1 MLKLAVIGKD
11 VSKSQS
17 PSMHRFIMEEFG
29 EACAYDKIS
38 VPPEKFHIRM
48 EELFC
53 LYDAFNVTIPYK
65 RAVLPFL
72 EELSKEGKRLG
83 AVNTI
88 LTKSR
93 AGFNTDGGGFS
104 LLLET
109 EGISVTGKR
118 VLVLGAGGAGRSCI
132 ARLASQGAEV
142 FVYEKN
148 EERLKE
154 ASEELG
160 GFQPLQKLK
169 IAPYELIVNCTG
181 VGMHDTVGS
190 LPAVRTQHGE
200 APLPEEFFKSC
211 ETAVDLIYE
220 PKQSEFLM
228 AAARFGKRTV
238 NGEGMLFYQ
247 AYLADC
253 IILNRTPCAEEAK
266 RLGERYKEK
275 CK

>member
-17 PSMHRFIMEEFG
+17 PSMHGFLLNAFG
-29 EACAYDKIS
+29 ETCTYDKLS
-38 VPPEKFHIRM
+38 VPPEEFQSCM

-53 LYDAFNVTIPYK
+53 AYDAFNVTIPYK
-65 RAVLPFL
+65 QAIMPFL
-72 EELSKEGKRLG
+72 EKLSEEGKRLG
-83 AVNTI
+83 AVNTV

-93 AGFNTDGGGFS
+93 AGFNTDAGGFS

-132 ARLASQGAEV
+132 AQLSAQGAEV
-142 FVYEKN
+142 FVYEKSEVRL
-148 EERLKE
+148 EEVSK
-154 ASEELG
+154 ELG
-160 GFQPLQKLK
+160 GFQALQKLK
-169 IAPYELIVNCTG
+169 TEPYDLIVNCTG

-190 LPAVRTQHGE
+190 LPAVRTQKGE
-200 APLPEEFFKSC
+200 EPLPEELLKTC
-211 ETAVDLIYE
+211 EAAVDLIYE
-220 PKQSEFLM
+220 PKQSAFL
-228 AAARFGKRTV
+228 AAAKRLGKRTV

-266 RLGERYKEK
+266 RLGKRYKEK
-275 CK
+275 CI